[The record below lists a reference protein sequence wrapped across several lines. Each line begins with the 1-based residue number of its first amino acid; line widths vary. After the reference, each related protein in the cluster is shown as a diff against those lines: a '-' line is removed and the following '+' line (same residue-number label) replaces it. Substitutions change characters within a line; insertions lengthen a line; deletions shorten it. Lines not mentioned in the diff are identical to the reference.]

1 MKTEYTKHYHD
12 PFEHLD
18 QKWHETIATGFLTVS
33 QAATLSSFT
42 RQHIYHLITE
52 GVLTVKVRN
61 EIKHV
66 PCKAFVKW
74 FSSLAVSPES
84 PLGFSS
90 YSLKGL
96 MDYTGMSRAWTLKFA
111 DRHSISSYYIGV
123 FRRFHK
129 IEAVNA
135 WNREWFKYAKWITAE
150 EAIINFNI
158 DETVLYTMIAHHYI
172 AIKRHDRRTLYSKRD
187 IEKELKW
194 RKEHEQGIH

>member
-18 QKWHETIATGFLTVS
+18 QKWHETIVSGFLTVS
-33 QAATLSSFT
+33 QAATLSGFT

-111 DRHSISSYYIGV
+111 DRHSISSYYVGV
-123 FRRFHK
+123 FRRFNKH
-129 IEAVNA
+129 EAENA
-135 WNREWFKYAKWITAE
+135 WKREWFKYAKWITAE
-150 EAIINFNI
+150 EAIKNFNV
-158 DETVLYTMIAHHYI
+158 DETIFYTMVAHHFV
-172 AIKRHDRRTLYSKRD
+172 AIKHSDKRTLYSKRD